1 MGEAKRRGT
10 YEQRKALA
18 TKQEPIKY
26 QPIIRYRTVHPTDP
40 VYSLLVFLGIVIF
53 LTLGSM
59 LCKWAIHVK

>member
-26 QPIIRYRTVHPTDP
+26 QPIIRYRSVYATDLVFTV
-40 VYSLLVFLGIVIF
+40 LVFLGMTVILLLVLYLF
-53 LTLGSM
+53 KEL
-59 LCKWAIHVK
+59 K